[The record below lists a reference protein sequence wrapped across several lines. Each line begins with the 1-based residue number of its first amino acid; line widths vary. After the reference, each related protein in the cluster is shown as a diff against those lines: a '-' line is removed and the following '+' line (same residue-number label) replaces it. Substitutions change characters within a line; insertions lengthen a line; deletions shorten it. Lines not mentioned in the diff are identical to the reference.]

1 MVAEYDIIVV
11 GAGHAGCEAAVAA
24 ARLGSRVLL
33 VTQDMNKIAQMSCN
47 PAMGGIAKGQ
57 LVREI
62 DALGGCSAIVTD
74 ASTLQFRMLNRSKG
88 PAMWSPRAQCD
99 KRGFSMNWR
108 YVLENTCGL
117 DIWQDSVTEITFRES
132 HISGVRLG
140 MGAEFGAKAVI
151 LTAGTFLEGRLFVGT
166 EMAEGGRMGELPSK
180 GLSAQLAAHGLTV
193 GRMKTGTPPRI
204 DVRSIDLSRLERQ
217 DGDAAPERF
226 SYLPVPTAIQQG
238 RPQKCCYQVHTNP
251 RVHEILRTGF
261 DRSPLF
267 TGKIHGIG
275 PRYCPSIEDKL
286 RTFAGKDSHLLFL
299 EPEGWNTFE
308 YYLQGFSSSLPLET
322 QIEALHA
329 IEGLEQVR
337 IFRPAYAVEYDYF
350 DPTQLQA
357 TLESKVIPG
366 LYLAGQ
372 VNGTTGYEEAAAQGL
387 MAGINAHLRIAG
399 KEPLILKRDEAYIG
413 VLIDDLIT
421 KGVDEP
427 YRMFTSRAEYRIL
440 LRQDDAD
447 VRLTPIGRQVG
458 LVDDFRWEV
467 FQQKRAAVEQ
477 LVQSLEQ
484 TLLKPEQ
491 INPYLESTGSSPI
504 DASKRAADLLVRPT
518 VTLSGLLEY
527 LPNVPRGTRVYWAPP
542 KPSAPAC
549 YSTEPPQRPPLAA
562 DAASIRHARP
572 DRASVPV
579 ACDAPSRSFCG
590 EASADCR
597 SGCEGASQATEC
609 LALHMPWAGREEAAE
624 IRYDEKEILD
634 AAEIQI
640 KYSGYID
647 RERRLA
653 EKILRLEDLQ
663 IPEDFDFQSLTA
675 LSMECRIKLERY
687 RPRTI
692 AQASRISGVSPADIS
707 VLLVY
712 FGR

>member
-11 GAGHAGCEAAVAA
+11 GAGHAGCEAAVVA

-62 DALGGCSAIVTD
+62 DALGGCSGIVTD
-74 ASTLQFRMLNRSKG
+74 ASTIQFRMLNRSKG

-99 KRGFSMNWR
+99 KLDFSLNWHF
-108 YVLENTCGL
+108 VLENTCGL
-117 DIWQDSVTEITFRES
+117 DIWQDSVVELTFRES
-132 HISGVRLG
+132 KISGVRLG
-140 MGAEFGAKAVI
+140 MGAEFGAKSVI

-166 EMAEGGRMGELPSK
+166 EMAEGGRLGELPSK
-180 GLSAQLAAHGLTV
+180 GLSAQLAAYGLTV

-204 DVRSIDLSRLERQ
+204 DVRSLDLSRLERQ
-217 DGDAAPERF
+217 DGDPVPERF

-238 RPQKCCYQVHTNP
+238 REQKCCYQVHTNA

-286 RTFAGKDSHLLFL
+286 RTFADKDSHLLFL
-299 EPEGWNTFE
+299 EPEGWNTYE
-308 YYLQGFSSSLPLET
+308 YYLQGFSSSLPLEV
-322 QIEALHA
+322 QIEALRA
-329 IEGLEQVR
+329 IEGLESVR
-337 IFRPAYAVEYDYF
+337 IFRPAYAVEYDFF

-357 TLESKVIPG
+357 TLESRIIPG

-387 MAGINAHLRIAG
+387 MAGINAHLKLAG
-399 KEPLILKRDEAYIG
+399 KDPLVLKRDEAYIG

-427 YRMFTSRAEYRIL
+427 YRMFTSRAEFRIL

-447 VRLTPIGRQVG
+447 RRLTPIGRSIG
-458 LVDDFRWEV
+458 LVDDFRWQVLQRKWE
-467 FQQKRAAVEQ
+467 AVDNLTQCLDET
-477 LVQSLEQ
+477 S
-484 TLLKPEQ
+484 LKPEV
-491 INPYLESTGSSPI
+491 INPYLLKVGSTPIES
-504 DASKRAADLLVRPT
+504 SKRASDLLVRPD
-518 VTLSGLLEY
+518 VALSDLLPFV
-527 LPNVPRGTRVYWAPP
+527 PNVPRGTVEGHTRLDQA
-542 KPSAPAC
+542 S
-549 YSTEPPQRPPLAA
+549 ELLPL
-562 DAASIRHARP
+562 R
-572 DRASVPV
+572 
-579 ACDAPSRSFCG
+579 
-590 EASADCR
+590 
-597 SGCEGASQATEC
+597 
-609 LALHMPWAGREEAAE
+609 MPWAGREEPAA
-624 IRYDEKEILD
+624 IHFDEKEVFD

-640 KYSGYID
+640 KYAGYIG
-647 RERRLA
+647 RERLQA
-653 EKILRLEDLQ
+653 EKIHRLENLA
-663 IPEDFDFQSLTA
+663 IPEDFDFFKITA
-675 LSMECRIKLERY
+675 LSMECRIKLDRY